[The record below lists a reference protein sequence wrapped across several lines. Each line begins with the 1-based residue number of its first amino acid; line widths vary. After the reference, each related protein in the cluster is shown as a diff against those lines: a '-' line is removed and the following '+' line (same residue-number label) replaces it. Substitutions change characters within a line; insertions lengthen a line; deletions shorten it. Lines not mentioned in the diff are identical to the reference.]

1 MKKEEMTM
9 ADTTSNRADQSNAPA
24 SDEPKYR
31 FNLAKWIIIFVFSVT
46 GFIGVVAIVMA
57 TIFYNEKSFGSVKDI
72 LGILLPVLSA
82 WAGAVIAFYFGR
94 ENFESG
100 TKSSAALVKQLT
112 SEEKL
117 KSILIKDV
125 MISIGKAVTFILD
138 KPEKDIKLKSDLI
151 DAKLEK
157 ENKER
162 LPILDTQGR
171 IKYMAHRSLFDK
183 FIVQEVAKA
192 KKVEDLTLQ
201 DMLDDAKYKDVLTGS
216 FKALLETS
224 NLAEAKSL
232 MDQIKICS
240 DVFATEDGTINTK
253 VIGWVTNIIVGEQAK
268 V

>member
-1 MKKEEMTM
+1 LDTNCENKKEEMTM
-9 ADTTSNRADQSNAPA
+9 AETTTIRADQSNAPA

-46 GFIGVVAIVMA
+46 GVIGVVAIVMA
-57 TIFYNEKSFGSVKDI
+57 TVFYNEKSFGSVKDI

-100 TKSSAALVKQLT
+100 TKSSVALVRQLT

-117 KSILIKDV
+117 KSITIKDV
-125 MISIGKAVTFILD
+125 MISIGKAVTFTLSN
-138 KPEKDIKLKSDLI
+138 PEKDVKLKSDLV

-162 LPILDTQGR
+162 LPILDPQGH

-183 FIVQEVAKA
+183 FIVQEVAKT

-201 DMLDDAKYKDVLTGS
+201 DSAGR
-216 FKALLETS
+216 
-224 NLAEAKSL
+224 
-232 MDQIKICS
+232 
-240 DVFATEDGTINTK
+240 
-253 VIGWVTNIIVGEQAK
+253 
-268 V
+268 

>member
-1 MKKEEMTM
+1 MTDIKKNKE
-9 ADTTSNRADQSNAPA
+9 DQCNAPA
-24 SDEPKYR
+24 NDEPKYR

-57 TIFYNEKSFGSVKDI
+57 TIFYNEKSIGSVKDI

-125 MISIGKAVTFILD
+125 MINITKAVTFTLD
-138 KPEKDIKLKSDLI
+138 KPEKDIKIKSDLI

-157 ENKER
+157 EKKER
-162 LPILDTQGR
+162 LPILDPQGR

-183 FIVQEVAKA
+183 FIVQEVAKT
-192 KKVEDLTLQ
+192 KKLEDLSFQ
-201 DMLDDAKYKDVLTGS
+201 DMLNDDNFKEVLTGS
-216 FKALLETS
+216 FKTLTEAS
-224 NLAEAKSL
+224 NLAQAKFL

-240 DVFATEDGTINTK
+240 DVFATEDGTANSK
-253 VIGWVTNIIVGEQAK
+253 VLGWVTNMIVKEQSK